1 MAEKRTPHDPLPTTH
16 EAIREEIKY
25 WQDRF
30 NPGSPDSA
38 GDTTVRQRLAA
49 LYALDRA
56 SSAKSPASAVPQ
68 QSRLRLLF
76 RELLQVIAWLRLT
89 FNALLGRR

>member
-30 NPGSPDSA
+30 NAGSPDSA

-56 SSAKSPASAVPQ
+56 SAAKFPSSAVPQ
-68 QSRLRLLF
+68 PSRLRLLF
-76 RELLQVIAWLRLT
+76 RELLQVMAWLRL
-89 FNALLGRR
+89 ALSALRGKR